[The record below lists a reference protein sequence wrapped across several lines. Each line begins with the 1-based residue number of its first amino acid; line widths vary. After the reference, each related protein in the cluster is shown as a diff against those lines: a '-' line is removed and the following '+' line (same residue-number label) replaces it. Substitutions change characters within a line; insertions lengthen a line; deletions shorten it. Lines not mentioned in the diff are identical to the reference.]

1 MLLLF
6 HKKLVTNEMEGSAT
20 PIFKHTVTEYFIIS
34 ELNINTP
41 ARWVSQVNKTG
52 ICRKHWDMWGNTR
65 ASKEKTR
72 EEKDRAYAYSLGGV
86 LTPVP

>member
-1 MLLLF
+1 
-6 HKKLVTNEMEGSAT
+6 
-20 PIFKHTVTEYFIIS
+20 
-34 ELNINTP
+34 
-41 ARWVSQVNKTG
+41 
-52 ICRKHWDMWGNTR
+52 MWGNTR